1 MQKKS
6 GHTRGGGR
14 SLEESSLEEKLR
26 LHALDDMIER
36 ARQLENLVRT
46 FFFNEKENNS
56 SYNFRKNKRC
66 TTKLCLKCI
75 AK

>member
-46 FFFNEKENNS
+46 FFLMKEKTIAVTIS
-56 SYNFRKNKRC
+56 GR
-66 TTKLCLKCI
+66 TKDVRQNCV
-75 AK
+75 